1 MQQTTQKTSIGFY
14 NLENFF
20 DTYNDPNTADDPF
33 TPKGIMHWIKKRFQR
48 KSKKIA
54 HVIKHI
60 GLDET
65 DYPPVIL
72 GLAEVE
78 NKRVLKNIVK
88 QKGLKPFHYGYVH
101 YESGDRRGMD
111 VALLYRKDLV
121 QILESKAH
129 PLMLYND
136 AGKAY
141 RSRDILYIK
150 AAVFDEIWHLFINH
164 WPSRRE
170 GDFES
175 DFKRFEAAEKLSELI
190 DYVYYEQPDAKFIIM
205 GDFNTD
211 PDDPHLTDIVKKRQ
225 LLHPAFDLFKHH
237 QGSLN
242 HQGDW
247 HLFDQILFSRN
258 FLNSSGLR
266 FNEFK
271 IFRPDYLKVWRGKY
285 KNQPFRTYKGKK
297 YQNGYSDHFPVYAL
311 LKRA

>member
-1 MQQTTQKTSIGFY
+1 
-14 NLENFF
+14 
-20 DTYNDPNTADDPF
+20 
-33 TPKGIMHWIKKRFQR
+33 
-48 KSKKIA
+48 
-54 HVIKHI
+54 
-60 GLDET
+60 
-65 DYPPVIL
+65 
-72 GLAEVE
+72 
-78 NKRVLKNIVK
+78 
-88 QKGLKPFHYGYVH
+88 
-101 YESGDRRGMD
+101 
-111 VALLYRKDLV
+111 
-121 QILESKAH
+121 
-129 PLMLYND
+129 
-136 AGKAY
+136 
-141 RSRDILYIK
+141 
-150 AAVFDEIWHLFINH
+150 
-164 WPSRRE
+164 
-170 GDFES
+170 
-175 DFKRFEAAEKLSELI
+175 
-190 DYVYYEQPDAKFIIM
+190 M

-211 PDDPHLTDIVKKRQ
+211 PNDPHLVGIVKQRQ